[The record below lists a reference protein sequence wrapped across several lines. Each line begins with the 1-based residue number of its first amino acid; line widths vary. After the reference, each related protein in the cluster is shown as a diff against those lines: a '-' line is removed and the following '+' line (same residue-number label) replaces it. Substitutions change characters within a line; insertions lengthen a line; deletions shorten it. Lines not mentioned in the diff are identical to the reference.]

1 MHVLFIALLSILA
14 GVLLLAKTRKE
25 QLGKFFTYISW
36 FFVVVG
42 FVLFVGFIFGAAF
55 RLSHG
60 IPPGRPGRHQMM
72 MMKGH
77 PMGLDKGKC
86 CTIEMKGGKCCPG
99 GMMEGKA
106 CPAGMMCGK
115 NCKAMMEIGKCCA
128 KMGAMTGDSAMKC
141 CPAHAKADSVKLP

>member
-1 MHVLFIALLSILA
+1 MHVLFVALLSILA

-25 QLGKFFTYISW
+25 QLGKFFSLISW

-60 IPPGRPGRHQMM
+60 VPPGRPGRHQMM
-72 MMKGH
+72 MKGH
-77 PMGLDKGKC
+77 PMGMEKGKC
-86 CTIEMKGGKCCPG
+86 CSVEMKAGKACQG

-106 CPAGMMCGK
+106 CPAGMMGGK
-115 NCKAMMEIGKCCA
+115 NCKAMMENGKCCG
-128 KMGAMTGDSAMKC
+128 KMGAMSTDSAMKC
-141 CPAHAKADSVKLP
+141 CPAHMKTDSVKLP